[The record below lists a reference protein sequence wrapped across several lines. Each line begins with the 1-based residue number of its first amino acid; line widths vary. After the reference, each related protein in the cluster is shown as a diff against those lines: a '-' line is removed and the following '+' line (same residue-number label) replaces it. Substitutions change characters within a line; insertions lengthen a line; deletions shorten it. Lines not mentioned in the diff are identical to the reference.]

1 MKRTPMRRR
10 ARLRPKKQL
19 RKSKPRQRTASMTAS
34 ERQRAAVAGRRCIA
48 CGAETRIDP
57 AHLIPRSL
65 GGGAACACGRVPR
78 ADRRAA
84 TGQRSAGRRWRAQRD
99 DRALSG
105 ERSRTRTGG
114 SVKGMPTLVR
124 DPQPAE
130 FEALLERRRRL
141 GQDLFDEVWEGVL
154 HMNPAPSG
162 GHAQVEAQLL
172 AILRAPARAAGLT
185 VTGQFNLGD
194 DEHDYRVPDGGLHR
208 DFIDRVFYPTAAL
221 VIEIVSPGDESWEK
235 LPFYAAHGVQELL
248 LVDPKARTVSW
259 LGLEAGDY
267 QHLKRSRLI
276 ELGADELA
284 RQIDWP

>member
-1 MKRTPMRRR
+1 M
-10 ARLRPKKQL
+10 
-19 RKSKPRQRTASMTAS
+19 SD
-34 ERQRAAVAGRRCIA
+34 ERFTSQ
-48 CGAETRIDP
+48 
-57 AHLIPRSL
+57 
-65 GGGAACACGRVPR
+65 
-78 ADRRAA
+78 
-84 TGQRSAGRRWRAQRD
+84 
-99 DRALSG
+99 
-105 ERSRTRTGG
+105 TGG
-114 SVKGMPTLVR
+114 SLRRMPTLVR

-130 FEALLERRRRL
+130 FKALLERRRRL

-154 HMNPAPSG
+154 HINPAPSG
-162 GHAQVEAQLL
+162 GHAQVEGQLL
-172 AILRAPARAAGLT
+172 AILREPTRSVGPT

-208 DFIDRVFYPTAAL
+208 DFTDRVFYPTAVL

-248 LVDPKARTVSW
+248 IVDPRARTVSW

-284 RQIDWP
+284 QQIDWP